1 MSHQFLAPIPFEREN
16 PNGKMSPTRFVALCV
31 LVRCHMCVLSDLTFA
46 NCNVRPC
53 SVQAPPPAPDGPDV
67 EQQPAYEGAN
77 EAPTDLDE
85 RSQRAHG
92 VQVHIGNGYIV
103 YYASHNDFY
112 AVCSHGSRCRM
123 TRTRLASGTRP
134 NQGRPLGLL
143 AAWLLKPQADKASHT
158 LRWNKVFA
166 YDERVAARQQ
176 FALAACA
183 DLLLG
188 LERPAR
194 ADEPDGEP
202 LGMP

>member
-1 MSHQFLAPIPFEREN
+1 
-16 PNGKMSPTRFVALCV
+16 
-31 LVRCHMCVLSDLTFA
+31 
-46 NCNVRPC
+46 
-53 SVQAPPPAPDGPDV
+53 
-67 EQQPAYEGAN
+67 
-77 EAPTDLDE
+77 
-85 RSQRAHG
+85 
-92 VQVHIGNGYIV
+92 
-103 YYASHNDFY
+103 
-112 AVCSHGSRCRM
+112 M

-134 NQGRPLGLL
+134 NKGRPLGLL

-176 FALAACA
+176 FAFAACA